1 MVQEV
6 IIMTLQEFEKLEA
19 KDIETLKSQ
28 IVIYQKIGMNID
40 KLQEIVE
47 SRFNFLNHQRSM
59 FGFNSKNFNEEVTL

>member
-1 MVQEV
+1 
-6 IIMTLQEFEKLEA
+6 MTLQEFEKLEA

-28 IVIYQKIGMNID
+28 IVLYQKIGMNPD

>member
-6 IIMTLQEFEKLEA
+6 IIMTLQEIEKLEA

-28 IVIYQKIGMNID
+28 IVIYQKIGMSPD

>member
-28 IVIYQKIGMNID
+28 IVLYQKIGMNPD

>member
-1 MVQEV
+1 
-6 IIMTLQEFEKLEA
+6 MTLQEIEKLEA

-28 IVIYQKIGMNID
+28 IVLYQKIGMNPD

>member
-1 MVQEV
+1 
-6 IIMTLQEFEKLEA
+6 MTLQEIEKLEA

-28 IVIYQKIGMNID
+28 IAIYQKIGMNPD

>member
-1 MVQEV
+1 
-6 IIMTLQEFEKLEA
+6 MTLQEIEKLEA

-28 IVIYQKIGMNID
+28 IVIYQKIGMNPD
-40 KLQEIVE
+40 KLQEIVD

>member
-1 MVQEV
+1 
-6 IIMTLQEFEKLEA
+6 MTLQEIEKLEA

-28 IVIYQKIGMNID
+28 IVIYRKIGMSPD

>member
-1 MVQEV
+1 
-6 IIMTLQEFEKLEA
+6 MTLQEIEKLEA

-28 IVIYQKIGMNID
+28 IVIYQKIGMNPD

>member
-1 MVQEV
+1 
-6 IIMTLQEFEKLEA
+6 MTLQEIEKLEA

-28 IVIYQKIGMNID
+28 IVIYQKIGMSPD

>member
-6 IIMTLQEFEKLEA
+6 IIMTLQEIEKLEA

-28 IVIYQKIGMNID
+28 IVIYQKIGMSPD

-47 SRFNFLNHQRSM
+47 SRFNFLNHQRFM

>member
-1 MVQEV
+1 MVREV
-6 IIMTLQEFEKLEA
+6 IIMTLQEIEKLEA

-28 IVIYQKIGMNID
+28 IVIYQKIGINPD

-47 SRFNFLNHQRSM
+47 SRFNILNHQRSM

>member
-6 IIMTLQEFEKLEA
+6 IIMTLQEIEKLEA

-28 IVIYQKIGMNID
+28 IVIYQKIGMNPD